1 MMNLNTLLN
10 MKNQNEEATAYYEG
24 RRVTI
29 EKVYSDSGLVDVVD
43 LDTGN
48 TITLHSSKLSEDDV
62 PNYYFL

>member
-1 MMNLNTLLN
+1 MNLNTLLD
-10 MKNQNEEATAYYEG
+10 MQNQNNETTAYFQG

-29 EKVYSDSGLVDVVD
+29 QKVYSDSGLVDVVD

-62 PNYYFL
+62 SNYYFL